1 MLTFTS
7 RQHVCLL
14 HLWHRTVWREREH
27 YVLTVYIEEFI
38 FIFMHYC
45 VRVSL
50 DLEKLSYIGLKLK
63 KFDNLTS
70 HYHTYVNFNT
80 SFNKL
85 GNNVLNVPLRVH
97 KHPVLY
103 VIAIVFFFC

>member
-1 MLTFTS
+1 
-7 RQHVCLL
+7 
-14 HLWHRTVWREREH
+14 
-27 YVLTVYIEEFI
+27 
-38 FIFMHYC
+38 MHYC

-50 DLEKLSYIGLKLK
+50 DLEKLSIIGFRLK

-70 HYHTYVNFNT
+70 QHHTYINFNT

-85 GNNVLNVPLRVH
+85 GNNVLNVPVTVH